1 MKDKSIKELAD
12 RLNQIRVEQNKL
24 SIEYNEIVKELWER
38 IPGLKDDPNLE
49 PEKVKGKC

>member
-12 RLNQIRVEQNKL
+12 RMNQIRIEQSKL
-24 SIEYNEIVKELWER
+24 AIEYNEIIKELWER

-49 PEKVKGKC
+49 LMKEKTR

>member
-12 RLNQIRVEQNKL
+12 RMNQIRMEQSKL
-24 SIEYNEIVKELWER
+24 AIEYNEIIKELWER

-49 PEKVKGKC
+49 LEKIKGK